1 LRRESPFRSDRFGAQ
16 GADEKKIIEKIP
28 DILPT
33 LDRLVQPFTCGDP
46 NSPLR
51 WVSKS
56 TRRLQDELNRQG
68 FAISQ
73 PQVGKLLAELG
84 YSLQAPRKTD
94 EGASHPERDAQFRHI
109 QAHTQVFLGQGWPVI
124 SVDAKKK
131 EKIGN
136 YANTGREYYQCGQP
150 PRAKIYDFVDK
161 KLGKVTPY
169 GIYDVGRNDG
179 FVNVGV
185 SADTAEF
192 AVNSIRG
199 WWNHCGQQAYRD
211 PRAVLILA
219 DGGGSNRANGRL
231 WRVELQRL
239 ATELSIPLSLC
250 HYPPGTSKWNPIER
264 QLFAPMTENWRGKLL
279 TSREVVV
286 ALIRHTSTRQ
296 GLTVQAQLDEQV
308 YEKGRKISDHELAFV
323 KIERAVFHGEWNYR
337 IYPTL
342 FG

>member
-1 LRRESPFRSDRFGAQ
+1 MG
-16 GADEKKIIEKIP
+16 DEKKIRETTP

-33 LDRLVQPFTCGDP
+33 LERLVQPFTRGEPD
-46 NSPLR
+46 SPLR

-56 TRRLQDELNRQG
+56 TRRLRDELNHQG
-68 FAISQ
+68 FTISA
-73 PQVGKLLAELG
+73 PQVGKLLDELG

-109 QAHTQVFLGQGWPVI
+109 QAHIQAFLGQGRPVI

-136 YANTGREYYQCGQP
+136 YANTGREYYQRGHP
-150 PRAKIYDFVDK
+150 PQAKIYDFVDK
-161 KLGKVTPY
+161 TLGKVTPY
-169 GIYDVGRNDG
+169 GIYDVGRNEG

-185 SADTAEF
+185 NADTAEF
-192 AVNSIRG
+192 AVNSIRA
-199 WWNHCGQQAYRD
+199 WWTQCGRARYRH
-211 PRAVLILA
+211 PRALLLIA

-231 WRVELQRL
+231 WRVELQGL
-239 ATELSIPLSLC
+239 ATELRMPLHIC

-264 QLFAPMTENWRGKLL
+264 QLFAPITENWRGKLL

-286 ALIRHTSTRQ
+286 TLIRHTSTRQ
-296 GLTVQAQLDEQV
+296 GLTVQAQLDEHV
-308 YEKGRKISDHELAFV
+308 YEKGLKISDQELASV

-337 IYPTL
+337 IYPAL
-342 FG
+342 FC

>member
-1 LRRESPFRSDRFGAQ
+1 M
-16 GADEKKIIEKIP
+16 ADEKKIIETRP
-28 DILPT
+28 EILSI
-33 LDRLVQPFTCGDP
+33 LEGLVQPFTRGAPD
-46 NSPLR
+46 SPLR

-56 TRRLQDELNRQG
+56 TRRLRDELSSQG
-68 FAISQ
+68 FPISQ
-73 PQVGKLLAELG
+73 PQVGKLLDELG

-109 QAHTQVFLGQGWPVI
+109 LVQRQTFLRQGWPVI

-136 YANTGREYYQCGQP
+136 YANTGREYYKRGYP
-150 PRAKIYDFVDK
+150 PQAKVYDFVDK

-169 GIYDVGRNDG
+169 GIYDVGRNKG

-192 AVNSIRG
+192 AVNSIRA
-199 WWNHCGQQAYRD
+199 WWTHCGRKTYVH
-211 PRAVLILA
+211 PRALLVIA

-231 WRVELQRL
+231 WRVELQGL
-239 ATELSIPLSLC
+239 ANELRIPLHIC

-264 QLFAPMTENWRGKLL
+264 QLFAPITQNWRGKLL
-279 TSREVVV
+279 TSREGVV
-286 ALIRHTSTRQ
+286 ALIRHTTTRQ
-296 GLTVQAQLDEQV
+296 GLTVQAQLDENV
-308 YEKGRKISDHELAFV
+308 YEKGRKISDYELAAV

-337 IYPTL
+337 IYPAL
-342 FG
+342 FF